1 MVGTLNVAMPRPRK
15 HNETETTRLAK
26 ALMRE
31 ARFVANDL
39 DMTVP
44 DLLHEI
50 LVPEIHR
57 RYLATIAKKAKEAE
71 AERKRKPD

>member
-1 MVGTLNVAMPRPRK
+1 MDGTLAVMPRPRK
-15 HNETETTRLAK
+15 HEETETTRLAK
-26 ALMRE
+26 TLMRE

-50 LVPEIHR
+50 LVPEIHK
-57 RYLATIAKKAKEAE
+57 RYLATIARRAKAAE
-71 AERKRKPD
+71 AESKRKPAD